1 MKNKLLWIIT
11 LLPTI
16 VTCAIIPFM
25 DDKIPMHYD
34 AIGNIN
40 RWGSKYEN
48 FIFPVIII
56 VMTLFWKLILNYFR
70 KKQAS
75 NQDEKTVKE
84 AQQNEKVIYYTAIG
98 MAILFG
104 IMHYTMMYSS
114 IIETKNNMT
123 NMAIDINLVTNI
135 VVGVLLIVIGNI
147 VPKSKMNSIVGV
159 RTVWSMKND
168 VTWAKSNRFGGIS
181 LIISGLLIILES
193 ALIGGFKSTILMI
206 TIIIVDGIVLTL
218 YSYQISKK
226 YSEKRA

>member
-34 AIGNIN
+34 AVGNID

-48 FIFPVIII
+48 LIFPVIII
-56 VMTLFWKLILNYFR
+56 VMTLFWKFIMNYFR

-75 NQDEKTVKE
+75 NQDEKTIKE
-84 AQQNEKVIYYTAIG
+84 AQQNENVIYYTAIG
-98 MAILFG
+98 MAILFS

-114 IIETKNNMT
+114 FIETKNNMA
-123 NMAIDINLVTNI
+123 NMAIDINTVTNI

-147 VPKSKMNSIVGV
+147 MPKSRRNSIVGV
-159 RTVWSMKND
+159 RTVWSMKSD
-168 VTWAKSNRFGGIS
+168 ITWAKSNRFGGIS
-181 LIISGLLIILES
+181 LIISGLFIILES
-193 ALIGGFKSTILMI
+193 AIIGSLKSTIIML
-206 TIIIVDGIVLTL
+206 TIIIVDGIVLMI

-226 YSEKRA
+226 YCGK